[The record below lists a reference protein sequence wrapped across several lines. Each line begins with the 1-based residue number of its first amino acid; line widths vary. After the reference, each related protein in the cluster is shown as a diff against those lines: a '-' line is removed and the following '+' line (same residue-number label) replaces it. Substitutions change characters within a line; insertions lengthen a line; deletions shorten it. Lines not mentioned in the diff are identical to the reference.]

1 MGRPL
6 KKSNFGNTSGSG
18 QQVTVT
24 AFIPGDNGATSAY
37 IVRQKGRN
45 KFSVANAIGTS
56 TGTVQLVNGG
66 VALVAGQ
73 GNITVT
79 PFGSTGSG
87 GVASARLGLQ
97 SVTIGSSAGTSDTTH
112 YYVPGEI
119 LHTLNGTATAVGN
132 ISVASVT
139 LGSAVSNGG
148 NHPGYTVGD
157 TFTWGYA
164 GYDTP
169 VVITVASTT
178 GNGNVGGISY
188 TSTGAVSNVSVTNV
202 TSYSSS
208 SQTNAWAT
216 GQGFTIR
223 WDLNAIS
230 VVNPG
235 DYLVAPANPAALTGS
250 THGTGANV
258 TIGWEVSSVS
268 VTNGG
273 TGYSSALVA
282 FTGTGGATAVSAINA
297 AGSITGI
304 TVTAAGSG
312 YTATPPTVTFPLV
325 AAVQYADSIKSKTV
339 RTFSNNTYEWVNTT
353 VTPVDGQA
361 ALQTS

>member
-18 QQVTVT
+18 QQVAMT
-24 AFIPGDNGATSAY
+24 AFIPGDSDAVSAY
-37 IVRQKGRN
+37 VVSQKGRN
-45 KFSVANAIGTS
+45 RFSVANAIGTS
-56 TGTVQLVNGG
+56 TGTVQLVDGG

-79 PFGSTGSG
+79 PFGATGSG
-87 GVASARLGLQ
+87 GAASARLGLQ
-97 SVTIGSSAGTSDTTH
+97 STVIGSSAGSGDTTH

-119 LHTLNGTATAVGN
+119 LHTQNGTATAVGN
-132 ISVASVT
+132 ILVGSVT

-188 TSTGAVSNVSVTNV
+188 TTTGVVTNVSVTN
-202 TSYSSS
+202 TTTYSSS
-208 SQTNAWAT
+208 SQANAWAT

-223 WDLNAIS
+223 WDINTIS
-230 VVNPG
+230 IVNPG
-235 DYLVAPANPAALTGS
+235 NYSVAPANPAVLTGS

-258 TIGWEVSSVS
+258 NIGWEVSSVS

-273 TGYSSALVA
+273 TGYTAAAVA
-282 FTGTGGATAVSAINA
+282 FTGSGGAAAVSTVNA
-297 AGSITGI
+297 AGSITGV

-312 YTATPPTVTFPLV
+312 YNNTPPTVSFPLV
-325 AAVQYADSIKSKTV
+325 GEVQYADSIKNKTV
-339 RTFSNNTYEWVNTT
+339 ITFSNNTYEWVNST

-361 ALQTS
+361 VLQTS